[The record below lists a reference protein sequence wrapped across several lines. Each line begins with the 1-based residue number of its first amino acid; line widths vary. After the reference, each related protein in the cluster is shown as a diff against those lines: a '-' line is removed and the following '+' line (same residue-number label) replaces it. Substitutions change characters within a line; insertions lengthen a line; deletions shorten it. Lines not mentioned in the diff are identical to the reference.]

1 MALIDAFF
9 KLMAEQ
15 KASDLHL
22 STNNSPMLRI
32 NGDLVRVDYPQMKND
47 ELKAMVYEIAP
58 EGKIKLFEET
68 LDVDFGYEVP
78 DVMRYRVNFFQQ
90 KYGISA
96 AFRSIPSQVMTV
108 DELGLP
114 PVLKKFPMLKKGLVL
129 VTGPTG
135 SGKSTTLAAMIDHAN
150 LHRHDHIITVE
161 DPIEFVHR
169 SQNCLVQHREVG
181 IHTRS
186 FANALRGAL
195 REDPDIILVGE
206 MRDLETIELALT
218 AAATGHLV
226 FGTLHTPSAA
236 KTIDRVIDVFPAA
249 QQNQIRNTLSE
260 ALKGVVAQNLFKRID
275 VKGRVAA
282 LEILVVTAAIANL
295 IREAKTF
302 QIPGMLQVGKKHGMQ
317 TLDDA
322 IMDLLNRKMIT
333 PEDAYSRCID
343 KAKFR
348 PLLKN
353 PPEEWE

>member
-1 MALIDAFF
+1 MARIDAFF
-9 KLMAEQ
+9 KLMTEQ

-32 NGDLVRVDYPQMKND
+32 NGDLIRVDYPPLKND

-58 EGKIKLFEET
+58 EGKIKEFEEK

-78 DVMRYRVNFFQQ
+78 EVMRYRVNFFQQ

-96 AFRSIPSQVMTV
+96 AFRSIPSQVLTV
-108 DELGLP
+108 DDLGLP

-135 SGKSTTLAAMIDHAN
+135 SGKSTTLAAMMDFAN
-150 LHRHDHIITVE
+150 LHRHDHVITVE

-181 IHTRS
+181 VHTRS

-226 FGTLHTPSAA
+226 FGTLHTSNASKA
-236 KTIDRVIDVFPAA
+236 VDRVIDVFPTT
-249 QQNQIRNTLSE
+249 QQNQIRTTLAES
-260 ALKGVVAQNLFKRID
+260 LKGVIAQNLFKRID
-275 VKGRVAA
+275 KPGRVAA
-282 LEILVVTAAIANL
+282 LEILVVDTAIANL
-295 IREAKTF
+295 VREGKT
-302 QIPGMLQVGKKHGMQ
+302 
-317 TLDDA
+317 T
-322 IMDLLNRKMIT
+322 R
-333 PEDAYSRCID
+333 SR
-343 KAKFR
+343 A
-348 PLLKN
+348 
-353 PPEEWE
+353 

>member
-1 MALIDAFF
+1 MARIDAFF

-32 NGDLVRVDYPQMKND
+32 HGDLVRDDFPPLKND
-47 ELKAMVYEIAP
+47 DLKAMVYEIAA

-68 LDVDFGYEVP
+68 SDVDFGYEVP
-78 DVMRYRVNFFQQ
+78 DVARYRVNFFQQ

-96 AFRSIPSQVMTV
+96 AFRLIPSEVLRI
-108 DELGLP
+108 DDLNLP
-114 PVLKKFPMLKKGLVL
+114 AVLKRFPTLKKGMVL

-169 SQNCLVQHREVG
+169 SQNCLIQHREVG
-181 IHTRS
+181 VHTQS
-186 FANALRGAL
+186 FAAALRGAL

-249 QQNQIRNTLSE
+249 QQNQVRNTLSE

-275 VKGRVAA
+275 VKGRVCA
-282 LEILVVTAAIANL
+282 LEILVCTPAIANL

-322 IMDLLNRKMIT
+322 IMDLVNKKMVSA
-333 PEDAYSRCID
+333 EDAYARCID
-343 KAKFR
+343 KNKFR
-348 PLLKN
+348 PFLKN
-353 PPEEWE
+353 PPEDWE